1 MYLMSSQPRIS
12 ISFSLI
18 KLFYVNVWIE
28 KTHDGVVELIETPI
42 LIEYGIYLF
51 NSMIY
56 RSISEIGFI

>member
-1 MYLMSSQPRIS
+1 LNR
-12 ISFSLI
+12 
-18 KLFYVNVWIE
+18 